1 MRLTSIKMAGF
12 KSFVD
17 PTTLN
22 FPNSMVGIVGPN
34 GCGKSNIIDA
44 VRWVMGESSKHIRGD
59 TMDDV
64 IFNGSSTRKP
74 IGQASIELIFDN
86 SDGKLGGEYSSFA
99 EIAVRRQAT
108 RDGTSQYFLNGTKC
122 RRKDIVQLFLGT
134 GLGPKSY
141 AIIEQGMISRLID
154 AKPEELRVY
163 LEEAAG
169 ISKYKERRRE
179 TETRIRHTRE
189 NLDRLND
196 VIEEI
201 SKRIEHLQR
210 QAKAAERYKEL
221 KAEERKVKT
230 ELLTLRW
237 QAHQQEVQ
245 DRKHTMEHK
254 ETEIEKVVADIR
266 EIEAEIERLRQQH
279 ADETEQFNGV
289 QGDYYKLGGEISRI
303 EQSISHVKELN
314 TRYEEELKQVQEA
327 WAQSEKSLFDEQAKS
342 SELENKISEM
352 EPKLSSARDE
362 LNSNSEKLGE
372 AESKMAKWQDAWEA
386 LSVKIAEP
394 ARIVEIEASRIEYLE
409 NHLEQLAERKDKLLE
424 DLHKFNQIKSSKQS
438 EDFVSKVNETST
450 ALQAIS
456 PKIFELSENIS
467 VGRDTSQGLSVQLE
481 KAREK
486 LQTQQTELSSLQA
499 LQRVVLGEEGKD
511 VSRWLEQHGFSDAPR
526 LMDRLKT
533 EDGWE
538 AAVETVLGDYLEAVC
553 VDDLTQIAGSVKDI
567 KTGRM
572 MVLGQSISNSAQSS
586 QGSGQVTDQMP
597 GQTSGE
603 TLVSKVKAP
612 VDLSDKLAY
621 VFVAND
627 IQSAVDKSASLEPG
641 QSVITR
647 DGVWLGPGWLR
658 VSRIAANKGNVL
670 QRKNEI
676 LNLEKVVQSQQDEII
691 QLVSNLE
698 NCQRALYENEKQRDT
713 VQASLSN
720 AQKVHAQAEA
730 EMSGWES
737 EKEHVERQ
745 EEQMRE
751 YLDDVN
757 RQITQ
762 SEEELSESRISKQ
775 QADAVLEVLDVERT
789 ALLGQRDSAA
799 FHLSGVRSEEVE
811 RRESAHHLA
820 LNLESYR
827 SSLNAAHASLE
838 RMKEQSKQLKQR
850 EQSLGLSIEQGNVP
864 IVGLNESLKEFVD
877 QRVKIEHSL
886 AEARMVAQKT
896 EELIRSRQENNVETQ
911 CNLEQHRVELSELQ
925 LAWQEANVRSKTVQ
939 EQLNE
944 YDVSPETV
952 LETLDED
959 ASLTKWEEKADK
971 LERKI
976 DCLGP
981 INLAAIGEFE
991 EHNERKEYLDK
1002 QHEDLT
1008 NALQTL
1014 EEAIQ
1019 KIDKETK
1026 DRFKDIFDNVN
1037 NHLQAMYPRLFGGGK
1052 AYLEMTGDDLLTTG
1066 VAIMA
1071 RPPGKRLSSIQ
1082 LMSGGEKALTAV
1094 ALVFS
1099 LFELN
1104 PAPFCLLDEVDAPL
1118 DDTNVTRFCELLK
1131 DMSDRVQFIYITH
1144 NKNTMEYANQLL
1156 GITMHEPGV
1165 SRIVSVDVDAAA
1177 EMVAV

>member
-17 PTTLN
+17 PTTLD

-201 SKRIEHLQR
+201 TKRIEHLQR

-221 KAEERKVKT
+221 KADERKVKT

-245 DRKHTMEHK
+245 DRKESMVHK
-254 ETEIEKVVADIR
+254 ETEIEKVVAEIR
-266 EIEAEIERLRQQH
+266 EIEAEIEKLRQQH
-279 ADETEQFNGV
+279 ADETEAFNVV

-314 TRYEEELKQVQEA
+314 TRYEEELKQVQES
-327 WAQSEKSLFDEQAKS
+327 WAKSEKTLFDEQAKS
-342 SELENKISEM
+342 SELENKISDI
-352 EPKLSSARDE
+352 EPKLNAARDE
-362 LNSNSEKLGE
+362 LNNNSDKLGE

-386 LSVKIAEP
+386 LSVKITEP
-394 ARIVEIEASRIEYLE
+394 AQVVEIEASRIEYLE
-409 NHLEQLAERKDKLLE
+409 SHLEQLAERKVKLLE

-438 EDFVSKVNETST
+438 KDFVSRVNETST
-450 ALQAIS
+450 VLQSIS
-456 PKIFELSENIS
+456 PKIVELSNSIS
-467 VGRDTSQGLSVQLE
+467 AGRDTSQGLGVQLE

-486 LQTQQTELSSLQA
+486 LQTKQTELSSLQA

-511 VSRWLEQHGFSDAPR
+511 VSRWLEQHGLSDAPR

-553 VDDLTQIAGSVKDI
+553 VDEVAQIAGSVKDI

-572 MVLGQSISNSAQSS
+572 MVLGQSASSASQSHLI
-586 QGSGQVTDQMP
+586 
-597 GQTSGE
+597 SGE

-612 VDLSDKLAY
+612 VDLSDKLGN
-621 VFVAND
+621 VFVANN
-627 IQSAVDKSASLEPG
+627 IQSALNKSASLEPG

-647 DGVWLGPGWLR
+647 DGVWIGPGWLR

-676 LNLEKVVQSQQDEII
+676 LNLEKEVQSQQDEII
-691 QLVSNLE
+691 KMVSSLE
-698 NCQRALYENEKQRDT
+698 TCQRELYENEKQRDT

-762 SEEELSESRISKQ
+762 SEEELSESRVSKQ
-775 QADAVLEVLDVERT
+775 QADSVLEVLDVERT
-789 ALLGQRDSAA
+789 ALLEQRDSAA
-799 FHLSGVRSEEVE
+799 FHLDGVRSEEVE
-811 RRESAHHLA
+811 RRESTHRLA
-820 LNLESYR
+820 LDLESYR
-827 SSLNAAHASLE
+827 SSLNATLASLE
-838 RMKEQSKQLKQR
+838 RMKEQSEQLKQR
-850 EQSLGLSIEQGNVP
+850 ELSLGLSIKDGSAPLAE
-864 IVGLNESLKEFVD
+864 LNESLKEFVD

-886 AEARMVAQKT
+886 SEARMVAQKT
-896 EELIRSRQENNVETQ
+896 EEFIRNRQENNVETQ
-911 CNLEQHRVELSELQ
+911 RGLEQHRGELNELQ

-952 LETLDED
+952 LENLDED
-959 ASLTKWEEKADK
+959 ASLQKWEEKAEK

-976 DCLGP
+976 NRLGP

-1008 NALQTL
+1008 NALQIL

-1037 NHLQAMYPRLFGGGK
+1037 THLQTMYPRLFGGGK

-1118 DDTNVTRFCELLK
+1118 DDANVTRFCELLK

>member
-17 PTTLN
+17 PTTLD
-22 FPNSMVGIVGPN
+22 FPTSMVGIVGPN

-59 TMDDV
+59 TMEDV

-74 IGQASIELIFDN
+74 IGQASIELVFDN

-108 RDGTSQYFLNGTKC
+108 RDGTSKYFLNGTKC

-134 GLGPKSY
+134 GLGPRSY

-179 TETRIRHTRE
+179 TEIRIRHTRE

-201 SKRIEHLQR
+201 TKRIEHLQR
-210 QAKAAERYKEL
+210 QAKAAERYKVL
-221 KAEERKVKT
+221 KTEERQAKT
-230 ELLTLRW
+230 ELLALRW
-237 QAHQQEVQ
+237 QAYQDEVQ
-245 DRKHTMEHK
+245 ERKNAMEHK
-254 ETEIEKVVADIR
+254 ETESQKVVADIR
-266 EIEAEIERLRQQH
+266 AIEAEIEALRQQH
-279 ADETEQFNGV
+279 ADETEQFNQV

-303 EQSISHVKELN
+303 EQSINHVQELN
-314 TRYEEELKQVQEA
+314 SRYDEELKQVQEA
-327 WAQSEKSLFDEQAKS
+327 WAQSEKTLLDETAKAD
-342 SELENKISEM
+342 ELEQKIADI
-352 EPKLSSARDE
+352 EPSLNSARDE
-362 LNSNSEKLGE
+362 LSTNTEKLGE
-372 AESKMAKWQDAWEA
+372 AESEMAKWQDAWEA
-386 LSVKIAEP
+386 LSEKIAEP
-394 ARIVEIEASRIEYLE
+394 AQIIEIEASRIEYLE

-424 DLHKFNQIKSSKQS
+424 DMHKFTQLKSSKQS
-438 EDFVSKVNETST
+438 EDFVSRVNETST
-450 ALQAIS
+450 ALQTIS
-456 PKIFELSENIS
+456 PKIVELSKSIS
-467 VGRDTSQGLSVQLE
+467 AGRDTSQTLSVKLE

-486 LQTQQTELSSLQA
+486 LQNKQTELSSLQA

-511 VSRWLEQHGFSDAPR
+511 VSKWLDQNGLSNAPR
-526 LMDRLKT
+526 LMDKIKT
-533 EDGWE
+533 EAGWE
-538 AAVETVLGDYLEAVC
+538 AAVETVLGEYLEAVC
-553 VDDLTQIAGSVKDI
+553 VDELSQIASSVKDI

-572 MVLGQSISNSAQSS
+572 MVLSQSASSAQS
-586 QGSGQVTDQMP
+586 
-597 GQTSGE
+597 TSHALGE

-612 VDLSDKLAY
+612 VDLSAKLGSI
-621 VFVAND
+621 FIANNL
-627 IQSAVDKSASLEPG
+627 QTALKKSASLEPD

-647 DGVWLGPGWLR
+647 DGVWLGVGWLR

-676 LNLEKVVQSQQDEII
+676 LNLEKEVQAQQNEII
-691 QLVSNLE
+691 QMVSDLE
-698 NCQRALYENEKQRDT
+698 ICQRDLYENEKQRDT

-745 EEQMRE
+745 EDQMRD

-757 RQITQ
+757 RQIKQ
-762 SEEELSESRISKQ
+762 SEEELEGSRASKQ
-775 QADAVLEVLDVERT
+775 QADSVLEVFDVERKG
-789 ALLGQRDSAA
+789 LLEQRDSAA
-799 FHLSGVRSEEVE
+799 FHLDGARSEEVE
-811 RRESAHHLA
+811 RRESAHRLA

-827 SSLNAAHASLE
+827 SSLNATHASLE
-838 RMKEQSKQLKQR
+838 RMKQQSEQLKQR
-850 EQSLGLSIEQGNVP
+850 EQSLHLSIKDGSAPLVE
-864 IVGLNESLKEFVD
+864 LNESLKEYVD
-877 QRVKIEHSL
+877 QRVKLEHSL
-886 AEARMVAQKT
+886 SDARMVAQKT
-896 EELIRSRQENNVETQ
+896 EEQIRTKQEHNVETQ
-911 CNLEQHRVELSELQ
+911 RSLEQLRNELNELQ

-939 EQLNE
+939 EQLHE
-944 YDVSPETV
+944 YDVAPETV
-952 LETLDED
+952 LDGLDEEATLD
-959 ASLTKWEEKADK
+959 KWEEKTQSI
-971 LERKI
+971 ERKI
-976 DCLGP
+976 NRLGP
-981 INLAAIGEFE
+981 INLAAIGEYE

-1002 QHEDLT
+1002 QHEDLS
-1008 NALQTL
+1008 NALETL
-1014 EEAIQ
+1014 EDAIR

-1026 DRFKDIFDNVN
+1026 DRFKDIFENVN
-1037 NHLQAMYPRLFGGGK
+1037 SHLQAMFPRLFGGGK
-1052 AYLEMTGDDLLTTG
+1052 AFLEMTGDDLLTTG

-1118 DDTNVTRFCELLK
+1118 DDANVMRFCDLLK

-1177 EMVAV
+1177 ELAAV

>member
-17 PTTLN
+17 PTTLD
-22 FPNSMVGIVGPN
+22 FPTSMVGIVGPN

-64 IFNGSSTRKP
+64 IFNGSATRKP
-74 IGQASIELIFDN
+74 IGQASIELVFDN

-99 EIAVRRQAT
+99 EIAVRRQVT
-108 RDGTSQYFLNGTKC
+108 RDGNSKYFLNGTKC

-134 GLGPKSY
+134 GLGPRSY

-154 AKPEELRVY
+154 AKPDELRVY

-201 SKRIEHLQR
+201 TKRIEHLQR
-210 QAKAAERYKEL
+210 QAKAAERYKNL
-221 KAEERKVKT
+221 KAEERQVKT
-230 ELLTLRW
+230 ELLALRW
-237 QAHQQEVQ
+237 QAHQDEVQ
-245 DRKHTMEHK
+245 ERKNSLEHK
-254 ETEIEKVVADIR
+254 ETESQKVVADIR
-266 EIEAEIERLRQQH
+266 EIEAEIEKLRQQH
-279 ADETEQFNGV
+279 ADETEQFNQV

-303 EQSISHVKELN
+303 EQSISHVQELN
-314 TRYEEELKQVQEA
+314 SRYDEELKQVHEA
-327 WAQSEKSLFDEQAKS
+327 WVHSEKSLIDEQAKAD
-342 SELENKISEM
+342 ELERKIAEI
-352 EPKLSSARDE
+352 EPKLTSAREE
-362 LNSNSEKLGE
+362 LSSNSEKLGE
-372 AESKMAKWQDAWEA
+372 AETKMAKWQDAWEA
-386 LSVKIAEP
+386 LSEKIAEP
-394 ARIVEIEASRIEYLE
+394 AQVVEIEASRVEYLE
-409 NHLEQLAERKDKLLE
+409 NHLQQLAERKDKLLE
-424 DLHKFNQIKSSKQS
+424 DMHRISKQKSSKQS
-438 EDFVSKVNETST
+438 EDFVSRVNETST

-456 PKIFELSENIS
+456 PKIVELSELIS
-467 VGRDTSQGLSVQLE
+467 EGRDTSQSLSVQLE
-481 KAREK
+481 KAREE
-486 LQTQQTELSSLQA
+486 LQTKQTELSSLQA
-499 LQRVVLGEEGKD
+499 LQKVVLGEEGKD
-511 VSRWLEQHGFSDAPR
+511 VSRWLDQHGLSDAPR
-526 LMDRLKT
+526 LMDKLKT
-533 EDGWE
+533 ESGWE
-538 AAVETVLGDYLEAVC
+538 AAVETVLGEYLEAVC
-553 VDDLTQIAGSVKDI
+553 VDEINQIAGSIKDI

-572 MVLGQSISNSAQSS
+572 MVLSQNTSS
-586 QGSGQVTDQMP
+586 TSLPDQIV
-597 GQTSGE
+597 SE

-612 VDLSDKLAY
+612 VDLSDKLGSIL
-621 VFVAND
+621 VANN
-627 IQSAVDKSASLEPG
+627 IQAALQKSASLESG

-647 DGVWLGPGWLR
+647 DGVWIGQGWLR

-676 LNLEKVVQSQQDEII
+676 LSLEKDVQARQEEII
-691 QLVSNLE
+691 QMVSKLE
-698 NCQRALYENEKQRDT
+698 TCQRKMYENEKQRDT

-745 EEQMRE
+745 EEQLRD

-757 RQITQ
+757 RQIKQ
-762 SEEELSESRISKQ
+762 SEEEMEESVASKQ
-775 QADAVLEVLDVERT
+775 QADSVLEVLEVERNE
-789 ALLGQRDSAA
+789 LLEQRDSAA
-799 FHLSGVRSEEVE
+799 FHLDGARSEEVE
-811 RRESAHHLA
+811 RRDSAHRLA
-820 LNLESYR
+820 LDLESCR
-827 SSLNAAHASLE
+827 SSLNASHAALD
-838 RMKEQSKQLKQR
+838 RMKEQSEKLKQR
-850 EQSLGLSIEQGNVP
+850 EESLHSSIKDGSAPLVE
-864 IVGLNESLKEFVD
+864 LNENLKEHVD
-877 QRVKIEHSL
+877 QRVKLEHSL
-886 AEARMVAQKT
+886 TEARMVAQKT
-896 EELIRSRQENNVETQ
+896 EELVRSKQEHNVETQ
-911 CNLEQHRVELSELQ
+911 RSLEQLRNELNELQ
-925 LAWQEANVRSKTVQ
+925 LAWQESNVRSKTVQ
-939 EQLNE
+939 EQLHE
-944 YDVSPETV
+944 YDVAPEDV
-952 LETLDED
+952 LDKLDAEATLE
-959 ASLTKWEEKADK
+959 KWEETAQS

-976 DCLGP
+976 NRLGP

-991 EHNERKEYLDK
+991 EHNERKAYLDK

-1008 NALQTL
+1008 NALETL
-1014 EEAIQ
+1014 EDAIR

-1026 DRFKDIFDNVN
+1026 DRFKDIFENVN
-1037 NHLQAMYPRLFGGGK
+1037 SHLQAMYPRLFGGGK
-1052 AYLEMTGDDLLTTG
+1052 AFLEMTGDDLLTTG

-1118 DDTNVTRFCELLK
+1118 DDANVTRFCDLLK

>member
-17 PTTLN
+17 PTTLD
-22 FPNSMVGIVGPN
+22 FPTSMVGIVGPN

-59 TMDDV
+59 TMEDV

-74 IGQASIELIFDN
+74 IGQASIELVFDN

-108 RDGTSQYFLNGTKC
+108 RDGTSKYFLNGTKC

-134 GLGPKSY
+134 GLGPRSY

-179 TETRIRHTRE
+179 TEIRIRHTRE

-201 SKRIEHLQR
+201 TKRIQHLQR
-210 QAKAAERYKEL
+210 QAKAAERYKVL
-221 KAEERKVKT
+221 KAEERQAKT
-230 ELLTLRW
+230 ELLALRW
-237 QAHQQEVQ
+237 QAHQDEVQ
-245 DRKHTMEHK
+245 ERKNAMEHK
-254 ETEIEKVVADIR
+254 ETESQKVVADIR
-266 EIEAEIERLRQQH
+266 AVEAEIEALRQQH
-279 ADETEQFNGV
+279 ADETELFNQV

-303 EQSISHVKELN
+303 EQSISHVQELN
-314 TRYEEELKQVQEA
+314 SRYDEELKQVQES
-327 WAQSEKSLFDEQAKS
+327 WAQSEKSLLGETAKAD
-342 SELENKISEM
+342 ELEQKIAEI
-352 EPKLSSARDE
+352 EPSLNSARDE
-362 LNSNSEKLGE
+362 LSSNSEKLGE
-372 AESKMAKWQDAWEA
+372 AESEMAKWQDAWEA

-394 ARIVEIEASRIEYLE
+394 AQIIEIEASRIEYLE
-409 NHLEQLAERKDKLLE
+409 NHLVQLAERKDKLLE
-424 DLHKFNQIKSSKQS
+424 DLHRFSQVKSSRQS
-438 EDFVSKVNETST
+438 EDFVSRVNETST

-456 PKIFELSENIS
+456 PKIIELSKSIS
-467 VGRDTSQGLSVQLE
+467 AGRDNSQTLGVQLE
-481 KAREK
+481 KAREQ
-486 LQTQQTELSSLQA
+486 LQTKQTELSSLQA

-511 VSRWLEQHGFSDAPR
+511 VSRWLDQHGLSKAPR
-526 LMDRLKT
+526 LMDKLKT
-533 EDGWE
+533 EAGWE

-553 VDDLTQIAGSVKDI
+553 VDKIEQVASSVKDI

-572 MVLGQSISNSAQSS
+572 MVLSNGASNASTPS
-586 QGSGQVTDQMP
+586 HAL
-597 GQTSGE
+597 GE

-612 VDLSDKLAY
+612 VDLSAKLGSI
-621 VFVAND
+621 FIAND
-627 IQSAVDKSASLEPG
+627 LQSALKKSASLESG

-647 DGVWLGPGWLR
+647 DGVWLGVGWLR

-676 LNLEKVVQSQQDEII
+676 LNLEKEVQAQQNEII
-691 QLVSNLE
+691 QMVSDLE
-698 NCQRALYENEKQRDT
+698 TCQRELYENEKQRDT
-713 VQASLSN
+713 VQASLSK

-745 EEQMRE
+745 EEQLRD
-751 YLDDVN
+751 YLDDVD
-757 RQITQ
+757 RQINQ
-762 SEEELSESRISKQ
+762 SEEELEESRASKQ
-775 QADAVLEVLDVERT
+775 QADSVLEVFDVERKGM
-789 ALLGQRDSAA
+789 LEQRDSAV
-799 FHLSGVRSEEVE
+799 FHLDGARSKEVE
-811 RRESAHHLA
+811 RRESTHRLA
-820 LNLESYR
+820 LHLESYR
-827 SSLNAAHASLE
+827 ASLNATHASLE
-838 RMKEQSKQLKQR
+838 RMKEHAEQLKQR
-850 EQSLGLSIEQGNVP
+850 EQSLQQSIKDGSTPLVE
-864 IVGLNESLKEFVD
+864 LNENLKEYVD
-877 QRVKIEHSL
+877 QRVKLEHSL
-886 AEARMVAQKT
+886 SDARMVAQKT
-896 EELIRSRQENNVETQ
+896 EEQIRAKQEHNVETQ
-911 CNLEQHRVELSELQ
+911 RNLEQLRDQLNELQ
-925 LAWQEANVRSKTVQ
+925 LAWQEANVRSKTIQ
-939 EQLNE
+939 EQLHE
-944 YDVSPETV
+944 YDVAPEAV
-952 LETLDED
+952 LEKLEED
-959 ASLTKWEEKADK
+959 ATLEKWEEKTQS

-976 DCLGP
+976 SRLGP
-981 INLAAIGEFE
+981 INLAAIGEYE
-991 EHNERKEYLDK
+991 EHKERKEYLDK
-1002 QHEDLT
+1002 QHEDLF
-1008 NALQTL
+1008 NALETL
-1014 EEAIQ
+1014 EDAIR

-1026 DRFKDIFDNVN
+1026 DRFKDIFENVN
-1037 NHLQAMYPRLFGGGK
+1037 SHLQAMFPRLFGGGK
-1052 AYLEMTGDDLLTTG
+1052 AFLEMTGDDLLTTG

-1118 DDTNVTRFCELLK
+1118 DDANVMRFCDLLK

-1144 NKNTMEYANQLL
+1144 NKNTMEYARQLL

-1177 EMVAV
+1177 ELAAV

>member
-17 PTTLN
+17 PTTLD
-22 FPNSMVGIVGPN
+22 FPTSMVGIVGPN

-59 TMDDV
+59 TMEDV

-74 IGQASIELIFDN
+74 IGQASIELVFDN

-108 RDGTSQYFLNGTKC
+108 RDGTSKYFLNGTKC

-134 GLGPKSY
+134 GLGPRSY

-179 TETRIRHTRE
+179 TEIRIRHTRE

-201 SKRIEHLQR
+201 TKRIQHLQR
-210 QAKAAERYKEL
+210 QAKAAERYKVL
-221 KAEERKVKT
+221 KAEERQAKT
-230 ELLTLRW
+230 ELLALRW
-237 QAHQQEVQ
+237 QAHQDEVQ
-245 DRKHTMEHK
+245 ERKNAMEHK
-254 ETEIEKVVADIR
+254 ETESQKVVADIR
-266 EIEAEIERLRQQH
+266 AVEAEIEALRQQH
-279 ADETEQFNGV
+279 ADETELFNQV

-303 EQSISHVKELN
+303 EQSISHVQELN
-314 TRYEEELKQVQEA
+314 SRYDEELKQVQES
-327 WAQSEKSLFDEQAKS
+327 WAQSEKSLLGETAKAD
-342 SELENKISEM
+342 ELEQKIAEI
-352 EPKLSSARDE
+352 EPSLNSARDE
-362 LNSNSEKLGE
+362 LSSNSEKLGE
-372 AESKMAKWQDAWEA
+372 AESEMAKWQDAWEA

-394 ARIVEIEASRIEYLE
+394 AQIIEIEASRIEYLE

-424 DLHKFNQIKSSKQS
+424 DLHRFSQVKSSRQS
-438 EDFVSKVNETST
+438 EDFVSRVNETST

-456 PKIFELSENIS
+456 PKIIELSKSIS
-467 VGRDTSQGLSVQLE
+467 AGRDNSQTLGVQLE
-481 KAREK
+481 KAREQ
-486 LQTQQTELSSLQA
+486 LQTKQTELSSLQA

-511 VSRWLEQHGFSDAPR
+511 VSRWLDQHGLSKAPR
-526 LMDRLKT
+526 LMDKLKT
-533 EDGWE
+533 EAGWE

-553 VDDLTQIAGSVKDI
+553 VDKIEQVASSVKDI

-572 MVLGQSISNSAQSS
+572 MVLSNGASNASTPS
-586 QGSGQVTDQMP
+586 HAL
-597 GQTSGE
+597 GE

-612 VDLSDKLAY
+612 VDLSAKLGSI
-621 VFVAND
+621 FIAND
-627 IQSAVDKSASLEPG
+627 LQSALKKSASLESG

-647 DGVWLGPGWLR
+647 DGVWLGVGWLR

-676 LNLEKVVQSQQDEII
+676 LNLEKEVQAQQNEII
-691 QLVSNLE
+691 QMVSDLE
-698 NCQRALYENEKQRDT
+698 TCQRELYENEKQRDT
-713 VQASLSN
+713 VQASLSK

-745 EEQMRE
+745 EEQLRD
-751 YLDDVN
+751 YLDDVD
-757 RQITQ
+757 RQINQ
-762 SEEELSESRISKQ
+762 SEEELEESRASKQ
-775 QADAVLEVLDVERT
+775 QADSVLEVFDVERKGM
-789 ALLGQRDSAA
+789 LEQRDSAV
-799 FHLSGVRSEEVE
+799 FHLDGARSKEVE
-811 RRESAHHLA
+811 RRESTHRLA
-820 LNLESYR
+820 LHLESYR
-827 SSLNAAHASLE
+827 ASLNATHASLE
-838 RMKEQSKQLKQR
+838 RMKEHAEQLKQR
-850 EQSLGLSIEQGNVP
+850 EQSLQQSIKDGSTPLVE
-864 IVGLNESLKEFVD
+864 LNENLKEYVD
-877 QRVKIEHSL
+877 QRVKLEHSL
-886 AEARMVAQKT
+886 SDARMVAQKT
-896 EELIRSRQENNVETQ
+896 EEQIRAKQEHNVETQ
-911 CNLEQHRVELSELQ
+911 RNLEQLRDELNELQ
-925 LAWQEANVRSKTVQ
+925 LAWQEANVRSKTIQ
-939 EQLNE
+939 EQLHE
-944 YDVSPETV
+944 YDVAPEAV
-952 LETLDED
+952 LEKLEED
-959 ASLTKWEEKADK
+959 ATLEKWEEKTQS

-976 DCLGP
+976 SRLGP
-981 INLAAIGEFE
+981 INLAAIGEYE
-991 EHNERKEYLDK
+991 EHKERKEYLDK
-1002 QHEDLT
+1002 QHEDLS
-1008 NALQTL
+1008 NALETL
-1014 EEAIQ
+1014 EDAIR

-1026 DRFKDIFDNVN
+1026 DRFKDIFENVN
-1037 NHLQAMYPRLFGGGK
+1037 SHLQAMFPRLFGGGK
-1052 AYLEMTGDDLLTTG
+1052 AFLEMTGDDLLTTG

-1118 DDTNVTRFCELLK
+1118 DDANVMRFCDLLK

-1144 NKNTMEYANQLL
+1144 NKNTMEYARQLL

-1177 EMVAV
+1177 ELAAV

>member
-17 PTTLN
+17 PTTLD
-22 FPNSMVGIVGPN
+22 FPTSMVGIVGPN

-59 TMDDV
+59 TMEDV

-74 IGQASIELIFDN
+74 ISQASIELVFDN

-99 EIAVRRQAT
+99 EIAVRRQAS
-108 RDGTSQYFLNGTKC
+108 RDGQSKYYLNGTKC

-134 GLGPKSY
+134 GLGPRSY

-154 AKPEELRVY
+154 AKPEELRIY

-196 VIEEI
+196 IIEEI
-201 SKRIEHLQR
+201 IKRIEHLQR

-221 KAEERKVKT
+221 KAAERQAKT
-230 ELLTLRW
+230 ELLALRW
-237 QAHQQEVQ
+237 QAHQEEVQ
-245 DRKHTMEHK
+245 ERRNAMEHK
-254 ETEIEKVVADIR
+254 ETDIEKVVADIR
-266 EIEAEIERLRQQH
+266 GIEAEIEKLREQH
-279 ADETEQFNGV
+279 ADETEMFNQV

-314 TRYEEELKQVQEA
+314 SRYEEEMKQVQEA
-327 WAQSEKSLFDEQAKS
+327 WAQSEKGLLDEQAKAN
-342 SELENKISEM
+342 ELENKIAEI
-352 EPKLSSARDE
+352 EPSLNAARDE
-362 LNSNSEKLGE
+362 LNTNSEKLGE

-386 LSVKIAEP
+386 LSMRIAEP
-394 ARIVEIEASRIEYLE
+394 AQIVEIETSRIEYLE
-409 NHLEQLAERKDKLLE
+409 NHLKQLAERKDKLLE
-424 DLHKFNQIKSSKQS
+424 GLNRFSQHKSSKQS
-438 EDFVSKVNETST
+438 EDFVSRVNETST

-456 PKIFELSENIS
+456 PKMLELSKSIS
-467 VGRDTSQGLSVQLE
+467 AGRDTSQTLSVQLE
-481 KAREK
+481 KAREQ
-486 LQTQQTELSSLQA
+486 LQTKQTELSSLQV

-511 VSRWLEQHGFSDAPR
+511 VSRWLDQHGLSNAPR
-526 LMDRLKT
+526 LMDKLKT
-533 EDGWE
+533 EAGWE
-538 AAVETVLGDYLEAVC
+538 AAAETVLGDYLEAVC
-553 VDDLTQIAGSVKDI
+553 VDEIKQIASSVREI
-567 KTGRM
+567 ETGRI
-572 MVLGQSISNSAQSS
+572 MVLDQSATSASLPNQAL
-586 QGSGQVTDQMP
+586 
-597 GQTSGE
+597 GE

-612 VDLSDKLAY
+612 VDLSDKLGNI
-621 VFVAND
+621 FVAND
-627 IQSAVDKSASLEPG
+627 IQSALKKSASLGAG

-647 DGVWLGPGWLR
+647 DGVWVGSGWLR

-670 QRKNEI
+670 QRKKEI
-676 LNLEKVVQSQQDEII
+676 LNLEKQVQAQQNEII
-691 QLVSNLE
+691 RMVSNLE
-698 NCQRALYENEKQRDT
+698 ACQRDLYENEKLRDT
-713 VQASLSN
+713 IQASLSN

-745 EEQMRE
+745 EEQLRD
-751 YLDDVN
+751 YLDDVS
-757 RQITQ
+757 RQIKQ
-762 SEEELSESRISKQ
+762 SEEELEESQNSKQ
-775 QADAVLEVLDVERT
+775 EADSALEMLDVERKS
-789 ALLGQRDSAA
+789 LLEQRDSAV
-799 FHLSGVRSEEVE
+799 FHLDGARSEEAE
-811 RRESAHHLA
+811 RRDSTHRLA
-820 LNLESYR
+820 LDLESCR
-827 SSLNAAHASLE
+827 SSLNATHASLE
-838 RMKEQSKQLKQR
+838 RMIEQTEQLKQR
-850 EQSLGLSIEQGNVP
+850 EQSLRLSIKDGSAPLTE
-864 IVGLNESLKEFVD
+864 LNENLKEYVD
-877 QRVKIEHSL
+877 QRIKLEHNL
-886 AEARMVAQKT
+886 ADARMVAQNT
-896 EELIRSRQENNVETQ
+896 EELIRSRQEHNVETQ
-911 CNLEQHRVELSELQ
+911 RSLEQHRNELNELQ

-939 EQLNE
+939 EQLCE
-944 YDVSPETV
+944 YDVAPETV
-952 LETLDED
+952 LEKLDEE
-959 ASLTKWEEKADK
+959 STLQKWEEKSQA
-971 LERKI
+971 LERQI
-976 DCLGP
+976 NRLGP
-981 INLAAIGEFE
+981 INLAAIGEYE

-1002 QHEDLT
+1002 QYKDLM
-1008 NALQTL
+1008 NALETL
-1014 EEAIQ
+1014 EDAIR

-1037 NHLQAMYPRLFGGGK
+1037 SHLQKMYPRLFGGGK
-1052 AYLEMTGDDLLTTG
+1052 AFLEMTGDDLLTTG

-1082 LMSGGEKALTAV
+1082 LMSGGEKALTAI

-1118 DDTNVTRFCELLK
+1118 DDANITRFCDLLK

>member
-17 PTTLN
+17 PTTLE
-22 FPNSMVGIVGPN
+22 FPTSMVGIVGPN

-59 TMDDV
+59 TMEDV

-74 IGQASIELIFDN
+74 IGQASIELVFDN

-108 RDGTSQYFLNGTKC
+108 RDGTSKYFLNGTKC

-201 SKRIEHLQR
+201 TKRIEHLQR
-210 QAKAAERYKEL
+210 QAKAAERYKVL
-221 KAEERKVKT
+221 KAEERQAKT
-230 ELLTLRW
+230 ELLALRW
-237 QAHQQEVQ
+237 QAHQVDVQ
-245 DRKHTMEHK
+245 DRKDSMEHK
-254 ETEIEKVVADIR
+254 ETESQKVVADIR
-266 EIEAEIERLRQQH
+266 AIEAEIEALRQQH
-279 ADETEQFNGV
+279 ADETEQFNEI

-303 EQSISHVKELN
+303 EQSISHVQELN
-314 TRYEEELKQVQEA
+314 SRYDEELKQVQET
-327 WAQSEKSLFDEQAKS
+327 WAQSEKSLLDEQAKAA
-342 SELENKISEM
+342 ELDQKIAEI
-352 EPKLSSARDE
+352 EPQLNSARDE
-362 LNSNSEKLGE
+362 LNTNTEKLGE
-372 AESKMAKWQDAWEA
+372 AESEMAKWQDAWEA

-394 ARIVEIEASRIEYLE
+394 SQVIEIEASRIEYLE
-409 NHLEQLAERKDKLLE
+409 NQLVQLAERKDKLLE
-424 DLHKFNQIKSSKQS
+424 DLHKFNQLKSSKQS
-438 EDFVSKVNETST
+438 DDFISRVNETSA
-450 ALQAIS
+450 ALQSIS
-456 PKIFELSENIS
+456 PKIVELSDSIS
-467 VGRDTSQGLSVQLE
+467 EGRETSQSRSVQLE

-486 LQTQQTELSSLQA
+486 LQTNQTELSSLQA

-511 VSRWLEQHGFSDAPR
+511 VSRWLEQHGLSDAPR

-553 VDDLTQIAGSVKDI
+553 VDELTQIAGSVKDI

-572 MVLGQSISNSAQSS
+572 MVLGQSASNASHQV
-586 QGSGQVTDQMP
+586 SGD
-597 GQTSGE
+597 

-612 VDLSDKLAY
+612 VDLSDKLGN

-627 IQSAVDKSASLEPG
+627 IQSALSKSASLEPG

-647 DGVWLGPGWLR
+647 DGVWIGPGWLR

-691 QLVSNLE
+691 QMVSDLE
-698 NCQRALYENEKQRDT
+698 ACQRELYENENERDT

-751 YLDDVN
+751 YLEDVN
-757 RQITQ
+757 RQLKQ
-762 SEEELSESRISKQ
+762 SEEELEESRISKQ
-775 QADAVLEVLDVERT
+775 QADSVLEVFDVERT
-789 ALLGQRDSAA
+789 GLLEQRDSAA
-799 FHLSGVRSEEVE
+799 FHLDGARSEEVE
-811 RRESAHHLA
+811 RRESAHRLA
-820 LNLESYR
+820 LNLESFR
-827 SSLNAAHASLE
+827 SSLNATHASLE
-838 RMKEQSKQLKQR
+838 RMREQSEQLKQR
-850 EQSLGLSIEQGNVP
+850 EQSLQQSIKDGSAPLLE
-864 IVGLNESLKEFVD
+864 LNENLKGYVD
-877 QRVKIEHSL
+877 QRVKLEHSL
-886 AEARMVAQKT
+886 SDARMVAQKT
-896 EELIRSRQENNVETQ
+896 EEKIRTKQEHNVETQ
-911 CNLEQHRVELSELQ
+911 RSLEQLRSELNELQ

-939 EQLNE
+939 EQLHE
-944 YDVSPETV
+944 YDVAPQAV
-952 LETLDED
+952 LEGLDE
-959 ASLTKWEEKADK
+959 AATLEKWEEKTEK

-976 DCLGP
+976 NRLGP

-1008 NALQTL
+1008 NALETL
-1014 EEAIQ
+1014 EDAIR

-1037 NHLQAMYPRLFGGGK
+1037 SHLQAMYPRLFGGGK

-1066 VAIMA
+1066 VSIMA

-1118 DDTNVTRFCELLK
+1118 DDANVTRFCELLK

-1177 EMVAV
+1177 ELAAV

>member
-17 PTTLN
+17 PTTLD
-22 FPNSMVGIVGPN
+22 FPTSMVGIVGPN

-74 IGQASIELIFDN
+74 ISQASIELVFDN
-86 SDGKLGGEYSSFA
+86 SDGKLGGEYSSFTD
-99 EIAVRRQAT
+99 IAVRRQVT
-108 RDGTSQYFLNGTKC
+108 REGISKYFLNGTKC

-134 GLGPKSY
+134 GLGPRSY

-179 TETRIRHTRE
+179 TENRIRHTRE

-201 SKRIEHLQR
+201 TKRIEHLQR
-210 QAKAAERYKEL
+210 QAKAAERYKEF
-221 KAEERKVKT
+221 KAEERQVKT
-230 ELLTLRW
+230 ELLALRW
-237 QAHQQEVQ
+237 QAHQDEVQ
-245 DRKHTMEHK
+245 ERKDAMEHK
-254 ETEIEKVVADIR
+254 ETESQKVVADIR
-266 EIEAEIERLRQQH
+266 EVEAEIEKLRQQH
-279 ADETEQFNGV
+279 ADETEQFNDV
-289 QGDYYKLGGEISRI
+289 QGNYYKLGGEISRV
-303 EQSISHVKELN
+303 EQSISHVQELN
-314 TRYEEELKQVQEA
+314 SRYDEELKQVQEA
-327 WAQSEKSLFDEQAKS
+327 WTQSEKSLLDEQNKAAG
-342 SELENKISEM
+342 LEKKIEEI
-352 EPKLSSARDE
+352 EPQLNSARDD
-362 LNSNSEKLGE
+362 LSTNTEKLGE
-372 AESKMAKWQDAWEA
+372 AESEMAKWQDAWEA

-394 ARIVEIEASRIEYLE
+394 SQIIEIEASRIEYLE

-424 DLHKFNQIKSSKQS
+424 DLHKFNQVKSSKQS
-438 EDFVSKVNETST
+438 DDFVSRVNETSA
-450 ALQAIS
+450 ALQSIS
-456 PKIFELSENIS
+456 PRIVDLSNSIS
-467 VGRDTSQGLSVQLE
+467 EGRDTSQSLSVKLE

-486 LQTQQTELSSLQA
+486 LQTNQTELSSLQA

-511 VSRWLEQHGFSDAPR
+511 VSKWLDQHGLSNAPR
-526 LMDRLKT
+526 LMDKLKT
-533 EDGWE
+533 EAGWE

-553 VDDLTQIAGSVKDI
+553 VDEVKQIASSVKGI

-572 MVLGQSISNSAQSS
+572 MMLSKSSTRASSGSAQ
-586 QGSGQVTDQMP
+586 GD
-597 GQTSGE
+597 

-612 VDLSDKLAY
+612 VDLTDKLGSIL
-621 VFVAND
+621 VAND
-627 IQSAVDKSASLEPG
+627 MQSALKKSASLQTG

-647 DGVWLGPGWLR
+647 DGVWIGSGWLR

-676 LNLEKVVQSQQDEII
+676 LNLEKVVQSQQEEII
-691 QLVSNLE
+691 QMVSDLE
-698 NCQRALYENEKQRDT
+698 ACQHELYENEKQRDS
-713 VQASLSN
+713 VQASLSS

-757 RQITQ
+757 RQIKQ
-762 SEEELSESRISKQ
+762 SEEELEESRESKQ
-775 QADAVLEVLDVERT
+775 QADSVFEVFDIERT
-789 ALLGQRDSAA
+789 GLLQQRDSAA
-799 FHLSGVRSEEVE
+799 FHLDGARSEEVE
-811 RRESAHHLA
+811 RRESTHSLA

-827 SSLNAAHASLE
+827 SSLNATHASLE
-838 RMKEQSKQLKQR
+838 RMREQSEQLKQR
-850 EQSLGLSIEQGNVP
+850 EQSLRLSIDDGNAPLVE
-864 IVGLNESLKEFVD
+864 LNKNLKEFVD
-877 QRVKIEHSL
+877 QRVKLEHNLSD
-886 AEARMVAQKT
+886 ARMVAQKT
-896 EELIRSRQENNVETQ
+896 EELIRSRQEHNVETQ
-911 CNLEQHRVELSELQ
+911 RGLEQLRNDLNELQ

-939 EQLNE
+939 EQLHE
-944 YDVSPETV
+944 YDVAPEAV
-952 LETLDED
+952 LESLETEATLEN
-959 ASLTKWEEKADK
+959 WEEKAEK

-976 DCLGP
+976 NRLGP

-1002 QHEDLT
+1002 QHEDLS
-1008 NALQTL
+1008 NALETL
-1014 EEAIQ
+1014 EDAIR

-1037 NHLQAMYPRLFGGGK
+1037 SHLQGMYPRLFGGGK

-1071 RPPGKRLSSIQ
+1071 RPPGKRLTSIQ

-1118 DDTNVTRFCELLK
+1118 DDANVTRFCDLLK

-1144 NKNTMEYANQLL
+1144 NKSTMEYANQLL

>member
-17 PTTLN
+17 PTTLD
-22 FPNSMVGIVGPN
+22 FPTSMVGVVGPN

-59 TMDDV
+59 TMEDV

-74 IGQASIELIFDN
+74 IGQASIELVFDN

-108 RDGTSQYFLNGTKC
+108 RDGTSKYFLNGTKC

-134 GLGPKSY
+134 GLGPRSY

-179 TETRIRHTRE
+179 TEIRIRHTRE

-201 SKRIEHLQR
+201 TKRIQHLQR
-210 QAKAAERYKEL
+210 QAKAAERYKVL
-221 KAEERKVKT
+221 KAEERQAKT
-230 ELLTLRW
+230 ELLALRW
-237 QAHQQEVQ
+237 QAHQDEVQ
-245 DRKHTMEHK
+245 ERKNAMEHK
-254 ETEIEKVVADIR
+254 ETESQKVVADIR
-266 EIEAEIERLRQQH
+266 AIEAEIEALRQQH
-279 ADETEQFNGV
+279 ADETELFNQV

-303 EQSISHVKELN
+303 EQSISHVQELN
-314 TRYEEELKQVQEA
+314 SRYDEELKQVQES
-327 WAQSEKSLFDEQAKS
+327 WAQSEKSLLGETAKAD
-342 SELENKISEM
+342 ELEQKIAEI
-352 EPKLSSARDE
+352 EPSLNSARDE
-362 LNSNSEKLGE
+362 LSSNSEKLGE
-372 AESKMAKWQDAWEA
+372 AESEMAKWQDAWEA

-394 ARIVEIEASRIEYLE
+394 AQIIEIEASRIEYLE

-424 DLHKFNQIKSSKQS
+424 DLHRFSQVKSSRQS
-438 EDFVSKVNETST
+438 KDFVSRVNETST

-456 PKIFELSENIS
+456 PKIIELSKSIS
-467 VGRDTSQGLSVQLE
+467 AGRDNSQTLGVQLE
-481 KAREK
+481 KAREQ
-486 LQTQQTELSSLQA
+486 LQTKQTELSSLQA

-511 VSRWLEQHGFSDAPR
+511 VSRWLDQHGLSKAPR
-526 LMDRLKT
+526 LMDKLKT
-533 EDGWE
+533 EAGWE

-553 VDDLTQIAGSVKDI
+553 VDKIEQVASSVKDI

-572 MVLGQSISNSAQSS
+572 MVLSNGASYASTPS
-586 QGSGQVTDQMP
+586 HAL
-597 GQTSGE
+597 GE

-612 VDLSDKLAY
+612 VDLSAKLGSI
-621 VFVAND
+621 FIAND
-627 IQSAVDKSASLEPG
+627 LQSALKKSASLESG

-647 DGVWLGPGWLR
+647 DGVWLGVGWLR

-676 LNLEKVVQSQQDEII
+676 LNLEKEVQAQQNEII
-691 QLVSNLE
+691 QMVSDLE
-698 NCQRALYENEKQRDT
+698 TCQRELYENEKQRDT
-713 VQASLSN
+713 VQASLSK

-745 EEQMRE
+745 EEQLRD
-751 YLDDVN
+751 YLDDVD
-757 RQITQ
+757 RQINQ
-762 SEEELSESRISKQ
+762 SEEELEESRASKQ
-775 QADAVLEVLDVERT
+775 QADSVLEVFDVERKGM
-789 ALLGQRDSAA
+789 LEQRDSAV
-799 FHLSGVRSEEVE
+799 FHLDGVRSKEVE
-811 RRESAHHLA
+811 RRESTHRLA
-820 LNLESYR
+820 LHLESYR
-827 SSLNAAHASLE
+827 ASLNATHASLE
-838 RMKEQSKQLKQR
+838 RMKEHAEQLKQR
-850 EQSLGLSIEQGNVP
+850 EQSLQQSIKDGSTPLVE
-864 IVGLNESLKEFVD
+864 LNENLKEYVD
-877 QRVKIEHSL
+877 QRVKLEHSL
-886 AEARMVAQKT
+886 SDARMVAQKT
-896 EELIRSRQENNVETQ
+896 EEQIHAKQEHNVETQ
-911 CNLEQHRVELSELQ
+911 RNLEQLRDELNELQ
-925 LAWQEANVRSKTVQ
+925 LAWQEANVRSKTIQ
-939 EQLNE
+939 EQLHE
-944 YDVSPETV
+944 YDVAPEAV
-952 LETLDED
+952 LEKLEED
-959 ASLTKWEEKADK
+959 ATLEKWEEKTQS

-976 DCLGP
+976 NRLGP
-981 INLAAIGEFE
+981 INLAAIGEYE
-991 EHNERKEYLDK
+991 EHKERKEYLDK
-1002 QHEDLT
+1002 QHEDLS
-1008 NALQTL
+1008 NALETL
-1014 EEAIQ
+1014 EDAIR

-1026 DRFKDIFDNVN
+1026 DRFKDIFENVN
-1037 NHLQAMYPRLFGGGK
+1037 SHLQAMFPRLFGGGK
-1052 AYLEMTGDDLLTTG
+1052 AFLEMTGDDLLTTG

-1118 DDTNVTRFCELLK
+1118 DDANVMRFCDLLK

-1144 NKNTMEYANQLL
+1144 NKNTMEYASQLL

-1177 EMVAV
+1177 ELAAV

>member
-22 FPNSMVGIVGPN
+22 FPTSMVGIVGPN

-59 TMDDV
+59 TMEDV

-74 IGQASIELIFDN
+74 IGQASIELVFDN

-99 EIAVRRQAT
+99 EIAVRRQAA
-108 RDGTSQYFLNGTKC
+108 RDGTSKYFLNGTKC

-196 VIEEI
+196 IIEEI
-201 SKRIEHLQR
+201 TKRIEHLQR
-210 QAKAAERYKEL
+210 QAKAAERYKVL
-221 KAEERKVKT
+221 KAEERQAKT
-230 ELLTLRW
+230 ELLALRW
-237 QAHQQEVQ
+237 KSHQVEVLE
-245 DRKHTMEHK
+245 RKNAMEHK
-254 ETEIEKVVADIR
+254 ETESQKVVADIR
-266 EIEAEIERLRQQH
+266 AIEAEIEGLRQQH
-279 ADETEQFNGV
+279 ADETEQLNEV

-303 EQSISHVKELN
+303 EQSISHVQELN
-314 TRYEEELKQVQEA
+314 SRYDEELKQVQEA
-327 WAQSEKSLFDEQAKS
+327 WAQSEKSLLDEQAKAG
-342 SELENKISEM
+342 ELNQKIAEI
-352 EPKLSSARDE
+352 EPKLNSARDD
-362 LNSNSEKLGE
+362 LSTNTEKLGE
-372 AESKMAKWQDAWEA
+372 AESEMAKWQDAREA

-394 ARIVEIEASRIEYLE
+394 AQIIKIEASRIEYLE
-409 NHLEQLAERKDKLLE
+409 NHLQQLAERKDKLLE
-424 DLHKFNQIKSSKQS
+424 DLHKFSQHKISKQS
-438 EDFVSKVNETST
+438 ENFVSHVNETST
-450 ALQAIS
+450 VLQAIS
-456 PKIFELSENIS
+456 PKIIDLSKSINA
-467 VGRDTSQGLSVQLE
+467 GRDTSQTLGAQLE

-486 LQTQQTELSSLQA
+486 LQTKQTELSSLQA
-499 LQRVVLGEEGKD
+499 LQRVVLGEKGKD
-511 VSRWLEQHGFSDAPR
+511 VSRWLDQHGLSNAPR
-526 LMDRLKT
+526 LMDKIKT

-553 VDDLTQIAGSVKDI
+553 VDGIDQIASSIKDI

-572 MVLGQSISNSAQSS
+572 MVLNLNASNNSSTGSAAS
-586 QGSGQVTDQMP
+586 
-597 GQTSGE
+597 E
-603 TLVSKVKAP
+603 TLLSKVKAP
-612 VDLSDKLAY
+612 VDLSDKLGSIL
-621 VFVAND
+621 VADNLK
-627 IQSAVDKSASLEPG
+627 SALSKSASLDST
-641 QSVITR
+641 QTVITR
-647 DGVWLGPGWLR
+647 DGVWLGSGWIR

-676 LNLEKVVQSQQDEII
+676 MSLEKEVQVQQEEII
-691 QLVSNLE
+691 QMVSDLE
-698 NCQRALYENEKQRDT
+698 SCQRELYENEKQRDV
-713 VQASLSN
+713 VQASLSD

-745 EEQMRE
+745 EEQLRD

-757 RQITQ
+757 RQLKQ
-762 SEEELSESRISKQ
+762 SEEELEESRVTKQ
-775 QADAVLEVLDVERT
+775 QADSVLEVFDVERT
-789 ALLGQRDSAA
+789 GLLGQRDSAA
-799 FHLSGVRSEEVE
+799 FHLDGARSEEVE
-811 RRESAHHLA
+811 RRESAHRLA
-820 LNLESYR
+820 LNLESFR
-827 SSLNAAHASLE
+827 SSLNATHASLE
-838 RMKEQSKQLKQR
+838 RMREQSEQLKQR
-850 EQSLGLSIEQGNVP
+850 EQSLHMSIKDGSAPLVE
-864 IVGLNESLKEFVD
+864 LNENLKEYVD
-877 QRVKIEHSL
+877 QRVKLEHSL
-886 AEARMVAQKT
+886 SDARMVAQKT
-896 EELIRSRQENNVETQ
+896 EELIRSKQEHNVETQ
-911 CNLEQHRVELSELQ
+911 RNLEQLRNELNELQ

-939 EQLNE
+939 EQLLE
-944 YDVSPETV
+944 YDVAPEAV
-952 LETLDED
+952 LEGLDEE
-959 ASLTKWEEKADK
+959 ATLEKWEEKTEN

-976 DCLGP
+976 NRLGP

-991 EHNERKEYLDK
+991 EHNERKEYLDN

-1008 NALQTL
+1008 NALETL
-1014 EEAIQ
+1014 EDAIR

-1037 NHLQAMYPRLFGGGK
+1037 SHLQVMFPRLFGGGK
-1052 AYLEMTGDDLLTTG
+1052 VYLEMTGDDLLTTG

-1082 LMSGGEKALTAV
+1082 LMSGSEKALTAV

-1118 DDTNVTRFCELLK
+1118 DDANVSRFCDLLK
-1131 DMSDRVQFIYITH
+1131 DMSDRVQFIFITH
-1144 NKNTMEYANQLL
+1144 NKSTMEYASQLL
-1156 GITMHEPGV
+1156 GITMYEPGV

-1177 EMVAV
+1177 ELAAV

>member
-17 PTTLN
+17 PTTLD

-74 IGQASIELIFDN
+74 ISQASIELNFDN
-86 SDGKLGGEYSSFA
+86 TDGKLGGEYSSFA
-99 EIAVRRQAT
+99 EIAVRRQVT

-154 AKPEELRVY
+154 AKPEELRIY

-201 SKRIEHLQR
+201 TKRIEHLQR

-221 KAEERKVKT
+221 KAEERTVKT

-237 QAHQQEVQ
+237 QAHQQEVH
-245 DRKHTMEHK
+245 DRKQSMEHK
-254 ETEIEKVVADIR
+254 ETEIEKVVADMR
-266 EIEAEIERLRQQH
+266 EIEAEIEKLRQQH
-279 ADETEQFNGV
+279 TDETEAFNVV

-314 TRYEEELKQVQEA
+314 TRYEEELKQVQES
-327 WAQSEKSLFDEQAKS
+327 WAQSEKGLLDEQNKS
-342 SELENKISEM
+342 TELENKIADI
-352 EPKLSSARDE
+352 EPKLSAARDE
-362 LNSNSEKLGE
+362 LSSNSEKLGE
-372 AESKMAKWQDAWEA
+372 AESDMAKWQDAWEA

-394 ARIVEIEASRIEYLE
+394 AQVIEIEASRIEYLE
-409 NHLEQLAERKDKLLE
+409 NHIAQLAERKEKLLE

-438 EDFVSKVNETST
+438 EDFVSRVNETST
-450 ALQAIS
+450 VLQAIS
-456 PKIFELSENIS
+456 PKIVELSKKIS
-467 VGRDTSQGLSVQLE
+467 VGRDSSQELSGQLE

-486 LQTQQTELSSLQA
+486 LQTTQTELSSLQA

-511 VSRWLEQHGFSDAPR
+511 VSRWLEQHHLSDAPR

-533 EDGWE
+533 EAGWE

-553 VDDLTQIAGSVKDI
+553 VEELTQIAGSVKDI

-572 MVLGQSISNSAQSS
+572 MVLGQSASNAAQSN
-586 QGSGQVTDQMP
+586 QIAGD
-597 GQTSGE
+597 

-612 VDLSDKLAY
+612 VDLSDKLGS

-627 IQSAVDKSASLEPG
+627 MQSALIKSASLQPG

-676 LNLEKVVQSQQDEII
+676 LNLEKVVKSQQDEII
-691 QLVSNLE
+691 QMVSKLE
-698 NCQRALYENEKQRDT
+698 TCQHELYENEKQRDT

-751 YLDDVN
+751 YLEDVN
-757 RQITQ
+757 RQVAK
-762 SEEELSESRISKQ
+762 SEEELSESRTAKQ
-775 QADAVLEVLDVERT
+775 QADSVLEVLDVERT

-799 FHLSGVRSEEVE
+799 FHLDGVRSEEVE
-811 RRESAHHLA
+811 RRESAHRLA
-820 LNLESYR
+820 LDLESYR
-827 SSLNAAHASLE
+827 SSLNATHASLE
-838 RMKEQSKQLKQR
+838 RMKTQSEQLKQR
-850 EQSLGLSIEQGNVP
+850 EESLGLSIKDGSAPLAE
-864 IVGLNESLKEFVD
+864 LNESLREFVD

-886 AEARMVAQKT
+886 SEARIVAQKT
-896 EELIRSRQENNVETQ
+896 EELIRNRQENNIETQ
-911 CNLEQHRVELSELQ
+911 RSLEQHRAELNELQ

-959 ASLTKWEEKADK
+959 ASLLKWEERAEK

-976 DCLGP
+976 NRLGP

-1002 QHEDLT
+1002 QYEDLT
-1008 NALQTL
+1008 NALQIL
-1014 EEAIQ
+1014 EDAIT

-1037 NHLQAMYPRLFGGGK
+1037 SHLQAMYPRLFGGGK

-1118 DDTNVTRFCELLK
+1118 DDANVTRFCELLK

>member
-22 FPNSMVGIVGPN
+22 FPTSMVGIVGPN

-59 TMDDV
+59 TMEDV

-74 IGQASIELIFDN
+74 ISQASIELVFDN

-99 EIAVRRQAT
+99 EIAVRRQVT
-108 RDGTSQYFLNGTKC
+108 RDGTSKYFLNGTKC

-154 AKPEELRVY
+154 AKPDELRVY

-179 TETRIRHTRE
+179 TENRIRHTRE

-201 SKRIEHLQR
+201 TKRIEHLKR
-210 QAKAAERYKEL
+210 QAKAAERYKTL
-221 KAEERKVKT
+221 KAEERQVKT
-230 ELLTLRW
+230 ELLALRW
-237 QAHQQEVQ
+237 QSHQEEVQ
-245 DRKHTMEHK
+245 ERKDAMEHK
-254 ETEIEKVVADIR
+254 ETESQKVVADIR
-266 EIEAEIERLRQQH
+266 EIEAEIEKLRQQH
-279 ADETEQFNGV
+279 ADETEQFNTV

-303 EQSISHVKELN
+303 EQSISHVQELN
-314 TRYEEELKQVQEA
+314 SRYDEELNQVQEA
-327 WAQSEKSLFDEQAKS
+327 WTQSEKSLLDEQAKAT
-342 SELENKISEM
+342 ELEKKIAEI
-352 EPKLSSARDE
+352 EPNLNSARNE
-362 LNSNSEKLGE
+362 LDTNTEKLGE
-372 AESKMAKWQDAWEA
+372 AESKMAKWQDAWEV
-386 LSVKIAEP
+386 LSEKIAEP
-394 ARIVEIEASRIEYLE
+394 SQVIEIEASRIEYLE
-409 NHLEQLAERKDKLLE
+409 SHLEQLADRKDKLLE
-424 DLHKFNQIKSSKQS
+424 DLHQFSQHKTSKQS
-438 EDFVSKVNETST
+438 ENFASRVDETST

-456 PKIFELSENIS
+456 PKIVELTKLIS
-467 VGRDTSQGLSVQLE
+467 TGRDTSQSMGVQLE
-481 KAREK
+481 KAREE
-486 LQTQQTELSSLQA
+486 LQTKQTELASLHA

-511 VSRWLEQHGFSDAPR
+511 VSRWLDQRGLSKAPR
-526 LMDRLKT
+526 LMDKLKT
-533 EDGWE
+533 ESGWE

-553 VDDLTQIAGSVKDI
+553 VDEIGQIASSVKDI

-572 MVLGQSISNSAQSS
+572 MVLGKSATS
-586 QGSGQVTDQMP
+586 SGQES
-597 GQTSGE
+597 SG

-612 VDLSDKLAY
+612 VDLSDKLGN
-621 VFVAND
+621 VLVAND
-627 IQSAVDKSASLEPG
+627 IQAALQKSQSLEAG

-647 DGVWLGPGWLR
+647 DGVWLGQGWLR

-676 LNLEKVVQSQQDEII
+676 LNLEKEVQAQQETII
-691 QLVSNLE
+691 KMVADLE
-698 NCQRALYENEKQRDT
+698 TCQSELYENEKQRDT

-745 EEQMRE
+745 EEQLRD
-751 YLDDVN
+751 YLEDVN
-757 RQITQ
+757 RQIKQ
-762 SEEELSESRISKQ
+762 SEEELVESRDSKQ
-775 QADAVLEVLDVERT
+775 HADSALEILDVQRKS
-789 ALLGQRDSAA
+789 LLEQRDSAV
-799 FHLSGVRSEEVE
+799 FHLDGVRSDEVE
-811 RRESAHHLA
+811 RRESAHRLA
-820 LNLESYR
+820 LDLESCK
-827 SSLNAAHASLE
+827 SSLNATHVSLE
-838 RMKEQSKQLKQR
+838 RMREQSEQLKQR
-850 EQSLGLSIEQGNVP
+850 EESLRLSIKDGSEP
-864 IVGLNESLKEFVD
+864 LTELNESLKEYVD
-877 QRVKIEHSL
+877 QRVKLEHSL
-886 AEARMVAQKT
+886 SEARMVAQKT
-896 EELIRSRQENNVETQ
+896 EELVRSRQEHNVEKQ
-911 CNLEQHRVELSELQ
+911 RSLEQLRNELNELQ
-925 LAWQEANVRSKTVQ
+925 LAWQESNVRSKTVQ
-939 EQLNE
+939 EQLHE
-944 YDVSPETV
+944 YDVAPEAV
-952 LETLDED
+952 LETLDAD
-959 ASLTKWEEKADK
+959 ATLDKWEETAQS

-976 DCLGP
+976 NRLGP

-1008 NALQTL
+1008 NALETL
-1014 EEAIQ
+1014 EDAIR

-1026 DRFKDIFDNVN
+1026 DRFKDIFENVN
-1037 NHLQAMYPRLFGGGK
+1037 SHLQAMYPRLFGGGK
-1052 AYLEMTGDDLLTTG
+1052 AFLEMTGDDLLTTG

-1118 DDTNVTRFCELLK
+1118 DDANVTRFCDLLK

>member
-17 PTTLN
+17 PTTLD
-22 FPNSMVGIVGPN
+22 FPTSMVGIVGPN

-59 TMDDV
+59 TMEDV

-74 IGQASIELIFDN
+74 IGQASIELVFDN
-86 SDGKLGGEYSSFA
+86 SDGKLGGEYSSFT
-99 EIAVRRQAT
+99 EIAVRRQVT
-108 RDGTSQYFLNGTKC
+108 RDGASKYYLNGTKC

-179 TETRIRHTRE
+179 TENRIRHTRE

-201 SKRIEHLQR
+201 TKRIEHLQR
-210 QAKAAERYKEL
+210 QAKAAERYKVL
-221 KAEERKVKT
+221 KAEERQAKT
-230 ELLTLRW
+230 ELLALRW
-237 QAHQQEVQ
+237 QAHQADVQE
-245 DRKHTMEHK
+245 RKDAMEHK
-254 ETEIEKVVADIR
+254 ETESQKVVADIR
-266 EIEAEIERLRQQH
+266 AIEAEIEALRQQH
-279 ADETEQFNGV
+279 ADETEQFNEV

-303 EQSISHVKELN
+303 EQSISHVQELN
-314 TRYEEELKQVQEA
+314 SRYDEELKQVQEA
-327 WAQSEKSLFDEQAKS
+327 WAQSEKSLLDEQNKAG
-342 SELENKISEM
+342 ELEKKIAEI
-352 EPKLSSARDE
+352 EPNLNSARDE
-362 LNSNSEKLGE
+362 LSSNTEKLGE
-372 AESKMAKWQDAWEA
+372 AESEMAKWQDAWEA
-386 LSVKIAEP
+386 LSVKISEP
-394 ARIVEIEASRIEYLE
+394 AQIIEIEASRIEYLE
-409 NHLEQLAERKDKLLE
+409 NNLVELSERKDKLLE

-438 EDFVSKVNETST
+438 DDFVSRVNETSAT
-450 ALQAIS
+450 LQSIS
-456 PKIFELSENIS
+456 PKIAGLSKSIS
-467 VGRDTSQGLSVQLE
+467 EGRDTSQSLSVQLE

-486 LQTQQTELSSLQA
+486 LQTNQTELSSLQA

-511 VSRWLEQHGFSDAPR
+511 VSKWLDQHGLSNAPR
-526 LMDRLKT
+526 LMDKLKT
-533 EDGWE
+533 EAGWE
-538 AAVETVLGDYLEAVC
+538 AAVETVLGEYLEAVC
-553 VDDLTQIAGSVKDI
+553 VDEVKQIASSVKDI

-572 MVLGQSISNSAQSS
+572 MVLGKHNSSAASVAN
-586 QGSGQVTDQMP
+586 QGD
-597 GQTSGE
+597 

-612 VDLSDKLAY
+612 VDLTDKLGNIL
-621 VFVAND
+621 VAND
-627 IQSAVDKSASLEPG
+627 IQSALKKSESLQAG

-647 DGVWLGPGWLR
+647 DGVWIGSGWLR

-670 QRKNEI
+670 QRKKQI
-676 LNLEKVVQSQQDEII
+676 LDLDKVVQSQQEEII
-691 QLVSNLE
+691 QMVATLE
-698 NCQRALYENEKQRDT
+698 SCQRELYENEKERDT

-730 EMSGWES
+730 EMTGWQS
-737 EKEHVERQ
+737 EKAHVERQ

-757 RQITQ
+757 RQLVK
-762 SEEELSESRISKQ
+762 SEEELKESRVSKQ
-775 QADAVLEVLDVERT
+775 QADAVLEVFDVERKG
-789 ALLGQRDSAA
+789 LLEQRDNAA
-799 FHLSGVRSEEVE
+799 FHLDGARSEEVQ
-811 RRESAHHLA
+811 RRESAHSLA
-820 LNLESYR
+820 LNLESFR
-827 SSLNAAHASLE
+827 SSLNATHAALE
-838 RMKEQSKQLKQR
+838 RMREQSEQLKQR
-850 EQSLGLSIEQGNVP
+850 EQSLNLSIKDGSEP
-864 IVGLNESLKEFVD
+864 LLELNANLKEFVD
-877 QRVKIEHSL
+877 QRVKLEHNL
-886 AEARMVAQKT
+886 GDARMVAQKT
-896 EELIRSRQENNVETQ
+896 EELIRTKQENNVETQ
-911 CNLEQHRVELSELQ
+911 RNLEQLRNELNELQ

-939 EQLNE
+939 EQLHE
-944 YDVSPETV
+944 FDVSPETV
-952 LETLDED
+952 LVDLDEE
-959 ASLTKWEEKADK
+959 ATLEQWEEKTEK

-976 DCLGP
+976 NRLGP

-1002 QHEDLT
+1002 QHEDLMG
-1008 NALQTL
+1008 ALETL
-1014 EEAIQ
+1014 EDAIR

-1037 NHLQAMYPRLFGGGK
+1037 SHLQGMYPRLFGGGK
-1052 AYLEMTGDDLLTTG
+1052 AYLEMTDDDLLTTG

-1118 DDTNVTRFCELLK
+1118 DDANVTRFCDLLK

-1177 EMVAV
+1177 ELAAV